1 MTFLDWIESTSVA
14 LFIQTSPWAFPA
26 IEVVHVIAV
35 VLVFGA
41 IAVVDLRLLGLAS
54 NRRPYLGV
62 AGDGLRIVWI
72 AFAVAVVTG
81 LLMFSTQAGSYVENT
96 YFRIKMLALLA
107 AGVNMMVMEFVTS
120 RDVERWGNTTEVA
133 LPTAA
138 RVAGLLSLAFW
149 TIVVVCGRWIGF
161 TMFAMPF

>member
-1 MTFLDWIESTSVA
+1 MTFLDWIETTRVA
-14 LFIQTSPWAFPA
+14 LFIQTSSWAFPA
-26 IEVVHVIAV
+26 IEVIHVIAV
-35 VLVFGA
+35 VLVFGT

-54 NRRPYLGV
+54 TRRPYLGV
-62 AGDGLRIVWI
+62 AGDGLRVVWI

-81 LLMFSTQAGSYVENT
+81 LLMFSTQAGSYFENT

-107 AGVNMMVMEFVTS
+107 AGVNMMVMEVVTS
-120 RDVERWGNTTEVA
+120 RDVARWGATTEVA

-138 RVAGLLSLAFW
+138 RAAGLLSLAFW

-161 TMFAMPF
+161 TMFSMPF